1 MQNLPLVTSLVGAFG
16 LSLVFGYL
24 AERYL
29 KMPALVGYLLAGIFV
44 KFLPW
49 LPVVDQT
56 VTQQLAEVGVMLLM
70 VGVGLHF
77 SVRDL
82 LAVRGVALP
91 GAILQMLLIIMLGA
105 LFAWAF
111 WDWGAGK
118 ATLFGLTLSC
128 ASTVVVTKA
137 LEITKLSNKPEGRV
151 AMGWLIVQD
160 LVTVVILVLLP
171 PFASIMLSNGPVDG
185 RAIAGNVLSTL
196 AGVGI
201 FAFLMLGGGR
211 RLIPFILKRVAMTGS
226 RELFTL
232 SVLALAL
239 GIAYAAGVFFNV
251 SYALGAFLAGMVMRE
266 SHYAKRA
273 TTNALPLQDAFSVLF
288 FVSVGMMLDVHIFM
302 EDPYEILLI
311 VMIILFGTTSVS
323 FGLVLLLKWPLKTAF
338 TVAASLA
345 QIGEFSYIVAGQG
358 IALGLADAKVMSLIV
373 GASILTIAINPFV
386 FRLIPLLTN
395 RFVVRWAWA
404 RHVASRAIPVLF
416 DAKESAPKPAR
427 RRGGEAI
434 VIGMDE
440 RVPGVVESLLERKFP
455 VVLLSPERES
465 DYDVDLS
472 REAIDFFTGDPT
484 DPMLLVQ
491 ARITSASVLVVTGAS
506 VAQARHI
513 AKLASEL
520 NPSLPVIVRVEHFD
534 SEEAFADLSN
544 VQVVSDTI
552 ATSFAIAAAAAE
564 AAEKPKKIETEGLK
578 PDDETD
584 DASESTLRASFENAY
599 PRIVKGLRR
608 RGRPE

>member
-16 LSLVFGYL
+16 LALVFGYL
-24 AERYL
+24 AERYF
-29 KMPALVGYLLAGIFV
+29 KMPALVGYLLSGVFV
-44 KFLPW
+44 QFFPW
-49 LPVVDQT
+49 LPPVDRS
-56 VTQQLAEVGVMLLM
+56 VTEQLAEVGVMLLM

-82 LAVRGVALP
+82 LAVKGVALP
-91 GAILQMLLIIMLGA
+91 GALLQMLLIILLGA
-105 LFAWAF
+105 LFAWGF
-111 WDWGAGK
+111 WDWGAGS

-137 LEITKLSNKPEGRV
+137 LEMAKLTNAPEGRV

-160 LVTVVILVLLP
+160 LVTVIILVLLP
-171 PFASIMLSNGPVDG
+171 PFASVMLSSGAIDG
-185 RAIAGNVLSTL
+185 RAIVGNVLSTL
-196 AGVGI
+196 AGVAL

-232 SVLALAL
+232 AVLALAL

-266 SHYAKRA
+266 SRYAKRA
-273 TTNALPLQDAFSVLF
+273 ATNALPLQDAFSVLF
-288 FVSVGMMLDVHIFM
+288 FVSVGMMLDWHIFM

-311 VMIILFGTTSVS
+311 VLIILCGTTSVS

-358 IALGLADAKVMSLIV
+358 IALGLADQKVMSLIV
-373 GASILTIAINPFV
+373 GASILTIALNPFV
-386 FRLIPLLTN
+386 FRAIPLLTN
-395 RFVVRWAWA
+395 RFVVRWPWA
-404 RHVASRAIPVLF
+404 RHAASRAIPTIGHAEEPAP
-416 DAKESAPKPAR
+416 AKTL

-440 RVPGVVESLLERKFP
+440 RVPGVVESLIERKFP
-455 VVLLSPERES
+455 VVLISPERES

-472 REAIDFFTGDPT
+472 RETIAFLTGDPT

-491 ARITSASVLVVTGAS
+491 ARITSASVLVVTGET
-506 VAQARHI
+506 VAKSRHI
-513 AKLASEL
+513 AKLASDL
-520 NPSLPVIVRVEHFD
+520 NPGLPVVIRTEHFD

-544 VQVVSDTI
+544 VTVVSDTL
-552 ATSFAIAAAAAE
+552 ATSFCLAAAAAD
-564 AAEKPKKIETEGLK
+564 AAEKPKKPKTEGLEE
-578 PDDETD
+578 DD
-584 DASESTLRASFENAY
+584 DAQEGIAETFRNAY
-599 PRIVKGLRR
+599 PRIVRGLRR
-608 RGRPE
+608 RGRAE